1 MNLKEKAR
9 LAMDP
14 LTKGKE
20 TSNGISSPN
29 LIKLPKNL
37 KLLGS
42 SVKVEKGRK
51 EGILTGILYLSPSD
65 SSGLLKNGKPLNV
78 CPYATEYCRAGC
90 LGLHSG
96 KMPTPTVKNSQLWK
110 TALFFTDQNLFIN
123 LIIEEIKKLEIKA
136 SKKNLVL
143 AIRLNG
149 TSDIPFVQKWKLDR
163 LFPNVQFYDYTK
175 SPNAIDNYV
184 DSPNYH
190 LTFSA
195 NSSKQSMITSNKAL
209 DKGLSVACIVNEHP
223 ACEQSKIDLSC
234 MVLGRYRYYLNVEDF
249 DDTDA
254 RFLTREMPTLGYLKV
269 KGGRKVVKMLGKDV
283 FKV

>member
-110 TALFFTDQNLFIN
+110 TALFFTDQNLF
-123 LIIEEIKKLEIKA
+123 
-136 SKKNLVL
+136 
-143 AIRLNG
+143 
-149 TSDIPFVQKWKLDR
+149 
-163 LFPNVQFYDYTK
+163 
-175 SPNAIDNYV
+175 
-184 DSPNYH
+184 
-190 LTFSA
+190 
-195 NSSKQSMITSNKAL
+195 
-209 DKGLSVACIVNEHP
+209 
-223 ACEQSKIDLSC
+223 
-234 MVLGRYRYYLNVEDF
+234 
-249 DDTDA
+249 
-254 RFLTREMPTLGYLKV
+254 
-269 KGGRKVVKMLGKDV
+269 
-283 FKV
+283 